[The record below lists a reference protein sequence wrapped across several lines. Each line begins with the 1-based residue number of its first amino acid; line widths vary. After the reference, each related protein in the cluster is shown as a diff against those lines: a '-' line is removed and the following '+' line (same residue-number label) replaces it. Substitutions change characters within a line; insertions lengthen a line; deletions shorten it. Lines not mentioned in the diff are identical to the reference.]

1 VLIIGAYIE
10 VSRAK
15 LKVFGVDVYFFKILF
30 KFFMR
35 QAARLGKI

>member
-15 LKVFGVDVYFFKILF
+15 LKVFRVEVDFLSIVDIFLLIK
-30 KFFMR
+30 
-35 QAARLGKI
+35 